1 MAIKLYNPDAI
12 ARISSAYPD
21 AAKGA
26 VKLIDQAENHGAG
39 SAEIVLRY
47 DKPGDK
53 YLGKYEVMICL
64 RVQERDD
71 D

>member
-1 MAIKLYNPDAI
+1 MSKKLCNMAAI
-12 ARISSAYPD
+12 GRIAAAYPD
-21 AAKGA
+21 AATGA

-71 D
+71 A